1 MAKESLIRKKAVEI
15 LTKEKWVIWW
25 PAKVKFKQNDIFGA
39 FDMVCCKKGA
49 GDIKFIQL
57 TTAPNL
63 SARRKKIQ
71 AFLEENKIKGPKT
84 VFGAEAEIWAWAEKR
99 QEFKIETI

>member
-15 LTKEKWVIWW
+15 LTKEKWMTWW

-49 GDIKFIQL
+49 GNLKFIQL

-71 AFLEENKIKGPKT
+71 SFLKKNGINGPKI
-84 VFGAEAEIWAWAEKR
+84 VFGAEVEIWAWAKKIKK
-99 QEFKIETI
+99 FKIETI